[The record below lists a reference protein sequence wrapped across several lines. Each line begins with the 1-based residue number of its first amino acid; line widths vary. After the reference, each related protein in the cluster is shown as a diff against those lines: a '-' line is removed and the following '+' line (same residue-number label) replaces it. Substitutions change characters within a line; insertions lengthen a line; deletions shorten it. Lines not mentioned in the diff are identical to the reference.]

1 VRFDEIRLNYDE
13 RAGRRREVI
22 EPVVIVSRIT
32 RPPKEIAGRGARHRF
47 LRDDKQRHPVMKGFD
62 ARGSVIFGDVS
73 ATADLPAIPTAVRD
87 LLGRV
92 RDGLSV

>member
-1 VRFDEIRLNYDE
+1 MN
-13 RAGRRREVI
+13 
-22 EPVVIVSRIT
+22 
-32 RPPKEIAGRGARHRF
+32 
-47 LRDDKQRHPVMKGFD
+47 GFD

-73 ATADLPAIPTAVRD
+73 ATADVSAIPTTVHD